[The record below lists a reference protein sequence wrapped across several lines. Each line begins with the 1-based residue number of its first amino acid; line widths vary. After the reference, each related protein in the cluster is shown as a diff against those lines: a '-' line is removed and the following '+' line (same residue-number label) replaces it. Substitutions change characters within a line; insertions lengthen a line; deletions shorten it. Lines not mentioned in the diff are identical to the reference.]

1 MMRAL
6 LLAGVIALLP
16 LLTFAHDGRLATDD
30 VVRTEMKTIRDL
42 TLGVRTEILQHRL
55 LPADARTF
63 YERVT
68 ASVGRLKAKTQM
80 EGEARD
86 EIEKL
91 AGYIERGA
99 SEVAGGGPATALD
112 GILIVD
118 DSLSIYARRF
128 DHPGWQPLP

>member
-1 MMRAL
+1 MRSLWLAL
-6 LLAGVIALLP
+6 SILFSVCA
-16 LLTFAHDGRLATDD
+16 AHAEGGRLATDD

-55 LPADARTF
+55 LPADARMF
-63 YERVT
+63 HERVT

-99 SEVAGGGPATALD
+99 SEVAGGDPATALD

>member
-1 MMRAL
+1 MRSLWLAL
-6 LLAGVIALLP
+6 SMLLWVC
-16 LLTFAHDGRLATDD
+16 TAHAEGGRLATDD

-55 LPADARTF
+55 LPVDARTF
-63 YERVT
+63 HERVT

-99 SEVAGGGPATALD
+99 SEVAGGDAASALD

-128 DHPGWQPLP
+128 DHPGWQPLQ